1 MLKKN
6 NQLLSFTQN
15 ATKGTDI
22 IREIR
27 NNKICETFNVS
38 RKELV
43 DLWLSRTNNLKI
55 EPKKVFVIENYKG
68 EKVIFN
74 EAMKNRALHIIA

>member
-1 MLKKN
+1 MIKVYTAKEKN
-6 NQLLSFTQN
+6 NRENLINAYNQLLSFTQN

-43 DLWLSRTNNLKI
+43 DLWL
-55 EPKKVFVIENYKG
+55 YKN
-68 EKVIFN
+68 KQF
-74 EAMKNRALHIIA
+74 KN